1 MPAPHPRAHFLP
13 FRRRE
18 LIDFCA
24 DQGRLGDEDAERFR
38 TLSRMIAALY
48 HHEFHTRLDRI
59 EDGFAPF
66 DPDADTRSIGSVSE
80 SEREAGWETL
90 LGEVDEVLRHA
101 NYQEVS
107 EEEVDEA
114 LNTRSGI
121 VIDLEVDLAE
131 FQAMRLYWR
140 GRHTDIVERQRRFL
154 KRGVPVRR
162 EVLILERV
170 VLLLRYQEA
179 EFFRA
184 RGRDMDKL
192 PFTPGRLYVQLFKD
206 VPHADL
212 EFLFPNVRARLT
224 LKQKLGIVLPA
235 VGAGVPLLIKVAA
248 SMTALF
254 TALAIFLGLRE
265 GGNAAAMAGAI
276 AGLTGL
282 GALGGYLFRQYAKY
296 KSTLTRFL
304 KTVSEQLFFKNIDS
318 NAGVFRTLVA
328 AAEDEETKEAILA
341 YYHLLL
347 EDGVD
352 EQTLDERVEAWFEE
366 ALDARVDFEA
376 DDAVGKLVRLGL
388 VVQDPDGRLHAKPL
402 PEALRLVDTLWDGLY
417 EFA

>member
-1 MPAPHPRAHFLP
+1 MSTPTSRAHFLP
-13 FRRRE
+13 FRRRD
-18 LIDFCA
+18 LIAFCA
-24 DQGRLGDEDAERFR
+24 EEGRLDREDAERFR

-48 HHEFHTRLDRI
+48 HHDFHVRLDRI

-66 DPDADTRSIGSVSE
+66 DPDADTRTIHPIDE
-80 SEREAGWETL
+80 TEREAGWEVL
-90 LGEVDEVLRHA
+90 LQEVDDVLRRA
-101 NYQEVS
+101 NYQTVTD
-107 EEEVDEA
+107 EEIDEA

-121 VIDLEVDLAE
+121 VIDLEVDLDE

-140 GRHTDIVERQRRFL
+140 GRRTETVTIPRRFL
-154 KRGVPVRR
+154 RRGARAERQVV
-162 EVLILERV
+162 ILERV
-170 VLLLRYQEA
+170 VLFLRYQEA
-179 EFFRA
+179 DWFRA
-184 RGRDMDKL
+184 RRRDVDKL

-254 TALAIFLGLRE
+254 AALAIFLGLRE
-265 GGNAAAMAGAI
+265 GGNAAAMAGAV

-304 KTVSEQLFFKNIDS
+304 KAVSEQLFFKNIDS
-318 NAGVFRTLVA
+318 NAGVFRTLIA

-347 EDGVD
+347 EDGLD
-352 EQTLDERVEAWFEE
+352 EPALDERIEAWFAD
-366 ALDARVDFEA
+366 ALDARVDFEV
-376 DDAVGKLVRLGL
+376 DDALGKLERLGL
-388 VVQDPDGRLHAKPL
+388 VTRDADGSLHAKPL
-402 PEALRLVDTLWDGLY
+402 PDALRLVDKLWDGLY
-417 EFA
+417 DFA